1 MTCSSHL
8 YLALVTAL
16 TPERISYPRLM
27 PSQLL
32 IGIDGGATRCLARIR
47 DLDGNLLGEGEGGP
61 ANIHSDLSLAKQSIR
76 AATKSALAAA
86 GLNESSLKRIH
97 AGLGLAGAGVKTAY
111 SCLLAELTSFASM
124 QLETDAY
131 VAWLG
136 AHQGDDGGIAI
147 LGTGSCGLAIVKGRR
162 VAVAGWGPEVSDE
175 AGGQRMGREALRRT
189 LWAYDGRAER
199 SGLTAAILTRFDGD
213 PTQIVAFAAKASSA
227 DYARFAP
234 LIFKYAAEQDPL
246 AIALVSE
253 AANAATSIIDALRA
267 AGAPTVSLIG
277 GLADPLSTWLPRRL
291 CEFLNRPQS
300 DPADGAI
307 LMARMALLKP
317 HSLTLRAG

>member
-1 MTCSSHL
+1 M
-8 YLALVTAL
+8 
-16 TPERISYPRLM
+16 PRH
-27 PSQLL
+27 LL

-47 DLDGNLLGEGEGGP
+47 DTDGNLLGEGEGGP
-61 ANIHSDLSLAKQSIR
+61 ANIHSDFSIAKESIR
-76 AATKSALAAA
+76 PATKSALAAA
-86 GLNESSLKRIH
+86 GLDESSLKRTH
-97 AGLGLAGAGVKTAY
+97 AGLGLAGAGVRTA
-111 SCLLAELTSFASM
+111 SDRLLAELTSFASI

-136 AHQGDDGGIAI
+136 AHQGADGGIAI
-147 LGTGSCGLAIVKGRR
+147 LGTGSCGLAVIKGRR
-162 VAVAGWGPEVSDE
+162 IAVAGWGPDVSDE

-199 SGLTAAILTRFDGD
+199 CGLTAAILTRFDAD
-213 PTQIVAFAAKASSA
+213 PTKIVTFAAKASSA

-246 AIALVSE
+246 AIALVNE
-253 AANAATSIIDALRA
+253 AANAAANIIDALRA

-291 CEFLNRPQS
+291 FDLITLPQS

-307 LMARMALLKP
+307 LMARLALLKP
-317 HSLTLRAG
+317 HSMTLRAG

>member
-1 MTCSSHL
+1 M
-8 YLALVTAL
+8 
-16 TPERISYPRLM
+16 PRH
-27 PSQLL
+27 LL

-47 DLDGNLLGEGEGGP
+47 DMDGNLLGEGEGGP
-61 ANIHSDLSLAKQSIR
+61 ANIHSDFSIAKESIR
-76 AATKSALAAA
+76 GATKSALAAA
-86 GLNESSLKRIH
+86 GLDESSLKRTH
-97 AGLGLAGAGVKTAY
+97 AGLGLAGAGVRTA
-111 SCLLAELTSFASM
+111 SNRLLAELTSFASI

-136 AHQGDDGGIAI
+136 AHHGDDGGIAI

-162 VAVAGWGPEVSDE
+162 IAVAGWGPDVSDE

-199 SGLTAAILTRFDGD
+199 SGLTAAILTRFDAD
-213 PTQIVAFAAKASSA
+213 PTRIVTFAAKASSA

-234 LIFKYAAEQDPL
+234 LIFKYAVEQDPL
-246 AIALVSE
+246 AIALVNE
-253 AANAATSIIDALRA
+253 AANAAASIIDALQE

-291 CEFLNRPQS
+291 CDFITRPQS

-307 LMARMALLKP
+307 LMARLALLKP
-317 HSLTLRAG
+317 HSMALRAG

>member
-1 MTCSSHL
+1 M
-8 YLALVTAL
+8 
-16 TPERISYPRLM
+16 PRY
-27 PSQLL
+27 LL
-32 IGIDGGATRCLARIR
+32 IGIDGGATRCVARIR
-47 DLDGNLLGEGEGGP
+47 DTDGNLLGEGEGGP
-61 ANIHSDLSLAKQSIR
+61 ANIHSDFCLAKQSIR
-76 AATKSALAAA
+76 SATKSALAAA

-162 VAVAGWGPEVSDE
+162 VAVAGWGPDVSDE

-213 PTQIVAFAAKASSA
+213 PTQIVTFAAKASSA

-246 AIALVSE
+246 AIALVNE
-253 AANAATSIIDALRA
+253 AANAAASIIDALQE

-291 CEFLNRPQS
+291 CDFITRPQS

-307 LMARMALLKP
+307 LMARLALLKP
-317 HSLTLRAG
+317 HSMALRAG

>member
-1 MTCSSHL
+1 
-8 YLALVTAL
+8 
-16 TPERISYPRLM
+16 M

-47 DLDGNLLGEGEGGP
+47 DMDGNLLGEGEGGP
-61 ANIHSDLSLAKQSIR
+61 ANIHSDFSLAKQSIR

-86 GLNESSLKRIH
+86 GLNDSSLKRIH

-162 VAVAGWGPEVSDE
+162 VAVAGWGPDVSDE

-213 PTQIVAFAAKASSA
+213 PTQIVTFAAKASSA

-234 LIFKYAAEQDPL
+234 LIFQPAPFFAHLPHR
-246 AIALVSE
+246 IRLVHSGNGDSPAFDDRE
-253 AANAATSIIDALRA
+253 AARTRAQYGNSPIVALMRSK
-267 AGAPTVSLIG
+267 P
-277 GLADPLSTWLPRRL
+277 
-291 CEFLNRPQS
+291 S
-300 DPADGAI
+300 DVGVGFQ
-307 LMARMALLKP
+307 L
-317 HSLTLRAG
+317 H

>member
-1 MTCSSHL
+1 
-8 YLALVTAL
+8 
-16 TPERISYPRLM
+16 M

-47 DLDGNLLGEGEGGP
+47 DMDGNLLGEGEGGP
-61 ANIHSDLSLAKQSIR
+61 ANIHSDFSLAKQSIR

-86 GLNESSLKRIH
+86 GLNESSLKRIY

-162 VAVAGWGPEVSDE
+162 VAVAGWGPDVSDE

-199 SGLTAAILTRFDGD
+199 SGLAAAILTRFDGD
-213 PTQIVAFAAKASSA
+213 PTQIVTFAAKASSA

-246 AIALVSE
+246 AIALLNE
-253 AANAATSIIDALRA
+253 AAAAAASIIDALWA

-277 GLADPLSTWLPRRL
+277 GLADPLSTWLPCRL
-291 CEFLNRPQS
+291 CEFLTRPQS

>member
-1 MTCSSHL
+1 
-8 YLALVTAL
+8 
-16 TPERISYPRLM
+16 M

-47 DLDGNLLGEGEGGP
+47 DMDGNLLGEGEGGP
-61 ANIHSDLSLAKQSIR
+61 ANIHSDFSLAKQSIR

-162 VAVAGWGPEVSDE
+162 VAVAGWGPDVSDE

-213 PTQIVAFAAKASSA
+213 PTQIVTFAAKASSA

-246 AIALVSE
+246 AIALLNE
-253 AANAATSIIDALRA
+253 AAAAAASIIDALWA

-277 GLADPLSTWLPRRL
+277 GLADPLSPWLPCRL
-291 CEFLNRPQS
+291 CEFLTRPQS

>member
-1 MTCSSHL
+1 M
-8 YLALVTAL
+8 
-16 TPERISYPRLM
+16 PRH
-27 PSQLL
+27 LL

-47 DLDGNLLGEGEGGP
+47 DMDGNLLGEGEGGP
-61 ANIHSDLSLAKQSIR
+61 ANIHSDFSIAKESIR

-86 GLNESSLKRIH
+86 GLDESSLKRTH

-111 SCLLAELTSFASM
+111 NRLLAELTSFASI

-162 VAVAGWGPEVSDE
+162 IAVAGWGPDVSDE
-175 AGGQRMGREALRRT
+175 AGGQRMGREALRRS

-199 SGLTAAILTRFDGD
+199 SGLTAAILTRFDSD
-213 PTQIVAFAAKASSA
+213 PTQIVTFAAKASSA

-246 AIALVSE
+246 AIALVKE
-253 AANAATSIIDALRA
+253 AANAAASIIDALRA

-277 GLADPLSTWLPRRL
+277 GLADPLSTWLPCRL
-291 CEFLNRPQS
+291 CEFLTRPQS

>member
-1 MTCSSHL
+1 
-8 YLALVTAL
+8 
-16 TPERISYPRLM
+16 M

-47 DLDGNLLGEGEGGP
+47 DMDGNLLGEGEGGP
-61 ANIHSDLSLAKQSIR
+61 ANIHSDFSLAKQSIR

-86 GLNESSLKRIH
+86 GLNESSLKRIY

-213 PTQIVAFAAKASSA
+213 PTQIVTFAAKASSA

-246 AIALVSE
+246 AIALVNE
-253 AANAATSIIDALRA
+253 AAAAATSIIDALRA

-277 GLADPLSTWLPRRL
+277 GLADPLSAWLPRRL
-291 CEFLNRPQS
+291 CEFLTRPQS

-317 HSLTLRAG
+317 HSMTLRAG